1 MAIYTGHLS
10 VKSNR
15 NLDLAFA
22 KASHDLNK
30 PECNSLHAGVLM
42 YAKSMQL
49 TLTITRPQGDARH

>member
-15 NLDLAFA
+15 NLDWAFA
-22 KASHDLNK
+22 KASHDLNE
-30 PECNSLHAGVLM
+30 PECNSLHPGVLM

-49 TLTITRPQGDARH
+49 TLAITWPQ